1 MTFTSSIRRRKSVSS
16 SGSGRTGP
24 ARARARFRAVVEALE
39 IRCVLAHISVTSTFV
54 NNSGSAL
61 IGISDQLDHGVWTNN
76 NVPPSR
82 IEAGETVSWESE
94 SDGVATGTEGEV
106 QYEIE
111 GTSITM
117 NVHWD
122 DPFVGSNSF
131 DITGLDNV
139 GYHTTAGGEQG
150 DNVSAS
156 YSINIVDSS
165 GDGIPDAW
173 KTGGI
178 PVGGGGPTYTLPGAT
193 VGHHDLYVEADSMTG
208 FNPLPLPGITAAS
221 NPLGAPIVITT
232 SGSDGLTTGNRVTI
246 SGVAGDPAADGNFT
260 VTRVD
265 STHFSLNGTSGT
277 GGSNGTGGSWS
288 LTDIDNADNA
298 HPGLDLATG
307 TDLDLVVNSFLNAPV
322 SNADGTTGIY
332 LHIEIDGG
340 GDAAIPA
347 APWYTT
353 NAAGNVIFPAAFDT
367 IRNNTSGAVAGGF
380 GSPGERAGQYAAGE
394 LAAKKLVYHY
404 TIFGQS
410 YDINPATGIGNGSS
424 GISDLPG
431 DDFTVTLGGGV
442 SVETQVATFMHE
454 FGHNLG
460 LGHGGEAAPELG
472 TFTAGSAVVTLADT
486 STLYAGLS
494 VAGNLV
500 GALGNV
506 GIASVDSPT
515 QITLSSP
522 VANGGQ
528 AMLYFS
534 DGTNYKPNYQSIMN
548 YAWQFPAGAP
558 TAFNASWQLDY
569 SRTAFPTLN
578 EASLNESAG
587 IGGYAGLTEG
597 IVQLAAGGFAR
608 TAPETGAVDWN
619 GNGTTNDVNVSLDLN
634 GDGAIGTLV
643 GSEDW
648 SKIVYNFR
656 PTYSF
661 SNDGS
666 HADVADLDD
675 PLRAPVTV
683 SGGFTVS
690 GVEGSDSQAQTVATF
705 TDPSGAR
712 PVGTYSASIDWGDGS
727 PVDSG
732 GAISF
737 NAATNVFSVLGHHK
751 YAEEGQYTIKVIVH
765 SNGAVDSN
773 AVTSTAQVADPA
785 VVATGGFSLTAVEG
799 ALSALQTVATFTDP
813 GGPETL
819 GNYGASIA
827 WGDGT
832 TSTGTIS
839 GPDGGGVF
847 TVKGSHTYAEESSPE
862 HPGSNP
868 YTILVTIS
876 HDVAPNATATSHA
889 TVSDPSV
896 VGTGGFK
903 VTVLECQPF
912 ANSAVA
918 TFTDPGGP
926 EDLDDYGATI
936 AWGDGHVSA
945 GTISGPDSRGVFTV
959 GGGNTFAEDGTYV
972 FTVTLH
978 HELSPDVKVTGT
990 AVVLDNIGILL
1001 LDPTASGAL
1010 SASGNAAVTVADVN
1024 NCGAIVI
1031 DSKSPSA
1038 GDASGNAVVTAGEYD
1053 ITGTPGTS
1061 TNGHGVFAFTDEKNT
1076 GEAPTAD
1083 PLGGVPTPGSAGPT
1097 FGAVNDSGGSTLVL
1111 HPGTYNGGI
1120 HVSGKGSIVLSPG
1133 LYYLN
1138 GGGFSVSGQGSV
1150 SGDGVTIYNAPANPS
1165 DGFSFSGQAVV
1176 RLSGPTAGVDQ
1187 SIVFFQDRA
1196 STATFQV
1203 SGNAALNLSGILYAA
1218 DAEIQVSGNGVISDR
1233 GNAARTVGAQID
1245 ARDLTVSGNGVI
1257 HIDVSNNSPESLHLG
1272 ASDTP
1277 PASKALGLL
1286 AGSGSAASAPPPP
1299 AAPAIASPP
1308 PSGGSTG
1315 AADPPDGLDDPP
1327 SDTSPPPSGGS
1338 TGAADPPD
1346 GLDDPPSD
1354 TSPPPAGRKPVAQGK
1369 SKGLSG
1375 STSDTP

>member
-1 MTFTSSIRRRKSVSS
+1 MTFTSSIRRRKSVSFS
-16 SGSGRTGP
+16 RSGRTGP

-61 IGISDQLDHGVWTNN
+61 IGIGGQLDHGEWTNN
-76 NVPPSR
+76 NKPPAR

-94 SDGVATGTEGEV
+94 SDGIATGTEGEV
-106 QYEIE
+106 QYQIE

-117 NVHWD
+117 NLHWD

-139 GYHTTAGGEQG
+139 GYHTTADGQQG

-208 FNPLPLPGITAAS
+208 FNPLPLPGIAAAS

-232 SGSDGLTTGNRVTI
+232 SGPDGLTTGNRVTI
-246 SGVAGDPAADGNFT
+246 AGVSGDPAADGNFT

-340 GDAAIPA
+340 VDAAIPA
-347 APWYTT
+347 ARWYTT
-353 NAAGNVIFPAAFDT
+353 NSSGGVLFPAAFDT
-367 IRNNTSGAVAGGF
+367 IRNNTSSTVAGGF

-410 YDINPATGIGNGSS
+410 YDINPATGVGNGSS

-431 DDFTVTLGGGV
+431 DDFTVTLGGVGV
-442 SVETQVATFMHE
+442 SVETQVSTFMHE

-548 YAWQFPAGAP
+548 YAWQFPSGASTP
-558 TAFNASWQLDY
+558 FNASWQLDY

-587 IGGYAGLTEG
+587 IGGYPGLTEG
-597 IVQLAAGGFAR
+597 IVRLAAGGFAR

-648 SKIVYNFR
+648 SKVVYNFR
-656 PTYSF
+656 PTFSF
-661 SNDGS
+661 TNDGS

-712 PVGTYSASIDWGDGS
+712 PVGSYSASIDWGDGS

-732 GAISF
+732 AAISF

-785 VVATGGFSLTAVEG
+785 VVPTGGFSLTAVEG
-799 ALSALQTVATFTDP
+799 QLSMVQTVATFTDP
-813 GGPETL
+813 GGPEGL
-819 GNYGASIA
+819 GDYGAMIN
-827 WGDGT
+827 WGDN
-832 TSTGTIS
+832 TSSVGTIS
-839 GPDGGGVF
+839 GPDGSGVF
-847 TVKGSHTYAEESSPE
+847 TVQGSHTYAEESGPE

-876 HDVAPNATATSHA
+876 HDLAPNATATSHA

-896 VGTGGFK
+896 VGTGGFN

-912 ANSAVA
+912 TDLPIA
-918 TFTDPGGP
+918 TFTDPGGA

-936 AWGDGHVSA
+936 AWGDGDTSA

-959 GGGNTFAEDGTYV
+959 GGGNTFGEDGTYN

-978 HELSPDVKVTGT
+978 HESSPDVRVTGT
-990 AVVLDNIGILL
+990 AVVLDNTGILL

-1024 NCGAIVI
+1024 KCGAIVI
-1031 DSKSPSA
+1031 DSRSSSA
-1038 GDASGNAVVTAGEYD
+1038 GVASGNAVVSAGEYD
-1053 ITGTPGTS
+1053 ISGTPGTRA
-1061 TNGHGVFAFTDEKNT
+1061 TGHGVFAFSDEMNT

-1083 PLGGVPTPGSAGPT
+1083 PLAAVPTPGTAGPT
-1097 FGAVNDSGGSTLVL
+1097 FGAVNDTGGPTLVL
-1111 HPGTYNGGI
+1111 KPGTYNGGI
-1120 HVSGKGSIVLSPG
+1120 QVSGKGSIVLSPG

-1138 GGGFSVSGQGSV
+1138 GGGFSVSGQGVV
-1150 SGDGVTIYNAPANPS
+1150 SGDGVTLYNTAGRS
-1165 DGFSFSGQAVV
+1165 SSGFSFSGQASV
-1176 RLSGPTAGVDQ
+1176 RLSGPTSGADQ
-1187 SIVFFQDRA
+1187 SLVFFQDRA
-1196 STATFQV
+1196 STAAFQV

-1218 DAEIQVSGNGVISDR
+1218 DAEIQVSGNGVISDQA
-1233 GNAARTVGAQID
+1233 NAARTVAAQID
-1245 ARDLTVSGNGVI
+1245 ARDLTVSGNGVVN
-1257 HIDVSNNSPESLHLG
+1257 IDVSNNSVESLHLG

-1277 PASKALGLL
+1277 PSSKALGLL
-1286 AGSGSAASAPPPP
+1286 AGSGFAASAPPPA

-1308 PSGGSTG
+1308 PAGGSTG
-1315 AADPPDGLDDPP
+1315 PADPPDGLDD
-1327 SDTSPPPSGGS
+1327 
-1338 TGAADPPD
+1338 
-1346 GLDDPPSD
+1346 LHSD